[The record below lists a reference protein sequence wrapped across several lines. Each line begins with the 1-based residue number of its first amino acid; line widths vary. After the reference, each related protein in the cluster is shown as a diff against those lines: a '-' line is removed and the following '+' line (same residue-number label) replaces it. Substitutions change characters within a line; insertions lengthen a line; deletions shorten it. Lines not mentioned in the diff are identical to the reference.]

1 MKTLTYQD
9 SQKLRGLAII
19 LIMIHNFCHVLPEFI
34 PENEYLWSIEPI
46 KQYGQY
52 ILQGGPHLILN
63 LFSHYGFYGI
73 ALFIFLSGYG
83 LATKYDHKEDISPVH
98 FLVHHASKLW
108 RLLFI
113 GIFVYYIAFRLFGG
127 DEPSWDHIIKLA
139 TFVSNLLPS
148 RPLIFGPWWWF
159 SLIMQFYV
167 VYYLFYYK
175 KNLRFVCVFTLL
187 CLLLQYAITFYCRH
201 DLTNEYGLLVYLHY
215 NFPALVLPFSLGIY
229 AVRRQPV
236 WLDSRLL
243 LIASI
248 LIVIL
253 GSFNVWIWCLGS
265 LFACIALIQ
274 LGLLLCRLRWACSLF
289 SWIGRL
295 SAWAFV
301 IHPIVRRYVFR
312 LNDSYSIY
320 FTLTLYLAITLAI
333 SFVIYEIFVYID
345 RKPQYLQDIR

>member
-52 ILQGGPHLILN
+52 IFQGGPHLILN

-83 LATKYDHKEDISPVH
+83 LATKYDLKEGISPVH

-113 GIFVYYIAFRLFGG
+113 GIFVYYIAFRLFWG

-215 NFPALVLPFSLGIY
+215 NFPALVLPIY
-229 AVRRQPV
+229 AVHRQSV

-243 LIASI
+243 LIGSI

-253 GSFNVWIWCLGS
+253 GSINVWIWCLGS
-265 LFACIALIQ
+265 FFACIALIQ
-274 LGLLLCRLRWACSLF
+274 LGLLLCRLRWICSLF

-312 LNDSYSIY
+312 LNDSFSIY

-333 SFVIYEIFVYID
+333 SFIIYEIFVYID